1 MEQDLFRILYCS
13 RNLTDVTPGLQG
25 LALGQIFETARHNNA
40 RRKVTGALLHSSGY
54 FAQVLE
60 GPVTEIEQ
68 VFEKIQRDPR
78 HGDVT
83 VIECAGI
90 SSRDF
95 PEWSM
100 ARVEP
105 VTEAQSEVAGLTLQ
119 NAISSPGTTGS
130 QVLELMRNLV
140 IQEN

>member
-1 MEQDLFRILYCS
+1 MEQNLFRILYCS
-13 RNLTDVTPGLQG
+13 RNLTELTPGLEA
-25 LALGQIFETARHNNA
+25 LSLGQILHTARSNNA
-40 RRKVTGALLHSSGY
+40 RRQVTGALLYSSGY

-60 GPVTEIEQ
+60 GPMTQVEQ

-78 HGDVT
+78 HSDVT
-83 VIECAGI
+83 VLECSEIGL
-90 SSRDF
+90 RDF

-105 VTEAQSEVAGLTLQ
+105 VTEAQAEVTGAALQ
-119 NAISSPGTTGS
+119 DAIDSPAATSS
-130 QVLELMRNLV
+130 QVLELLRSLV